1 MTDYFRLTVRF
12 GTERL
17 QGIADA
23 IGSISDASAW
33 HCNQHSSNLVV
44 LIRGVEET
52 LSAMRMLVS
61 ERIPFDCRMQRGG
74 VI

>member
-12 GTERL
+12 GTERP
-17 QGIADA
+17 QGISDA
-23 IGSISDASAW
+23 VGSMSYASAW

-44 LIRGVEET
+44 LIRGVEEA